1 MRQRIYQIIEKTEPG
16 DGIAQVY
23 DMFITAVSVI
33 SLVPLMFKETTPLL
47 YDINNLAVYLLFM
60 DYVLRFMVHD
70 YKRNEIGDPWAFVKY
85 PLSPWAICDI
95 LAIFPTL
102 GLLGKQF
109 KMLRAF
115 RIVKIMHYSKS
126 FTYVSNVLKK
136 EKQTLVSVLVIAV
149 AYIFI
154 SALIM
159 FCYEP
164 DTFEDFFESLYWATT
179 ALTTVGYGDIYPVSI
194 VGRLISMISSVFGIA
209 VIALPAGV
217 VTSGFMNEMTRD
229 KEERELAKAVAKEA
243 AKSAVK
249 DAEDDTPEDAASVAA
264 QSIMEAAKRRAV
276 EVAEGIADGETPE
289 QIQKGEDTDE
299 Q

>member
-136 EKQTLVSVLVIAV
+136 EKQTLISVLVIAV

-289 QIQKGEDTDE
+289 QIQKGGDTDE

>member
-126 FTYVSNVLKK
+126 FT
-136 EKQTLVSVLVIAV
+136 
-149 AYIFI
+149 
-154 SALIM
+154 
-159 FCYEP
+159 
-164 DTFEDFFESLYWATT
+164 
-179 ALTTVGYGDIYPVSI
+179 
-194 VGRLISMISSVFGIA
+194 
-209 VIALPAGV
+209 
-217 VTSGFMNEMTRD
+217 
-229 KEERELAKAVAKEA
+229 
-243 AKSAVK
+243 
-249 DAEDDTPEDAASVAA
+249 
-264 QSIMEAAKRRAV
+264 
-276 EVAEGIADGETPE
+276 
-289 QIQKGEDTDE
+289 
-299 Q
+299 

>member
-136 EKQTLVSVLVIAV
+136 EKQTLISVLVIAV

>member
-16 DGIAQVY
+16 DRIAQVY
-23 DMFITAVSVI
+23 DIFITAVSVI